1 MLLLYI
7 AIATLPLIQVLRTL
21 AQALGATSRQAAFNI
36 AVWDSLTAHIA
47 VIDANGAIVAT
58 NRAWNRFAIENGGR
72 HTEVCGRGANYLNAC
87 TKAVLAGDLLAQE
100 ALTGMKA
107 VQDGVVSDFDLEYPC
122 DSPSEP
128 RWFAMHATRLG
139 GQDRSLV
146 VSHEDITAR
155 KGAERELL
163 LLNENLERRV
173 EDRTRELGDA
183 RRVAL
188 SMMQDADLQRRNA
201 VDAMERLEE
210 STSNTVMLWQAVENS
225 PTIVII
231 TDTEANIQY
240 VNPKFIEVTGY
251 SAEEVVGKTPRML
264 KSGQHPVEF
273 YRYLWNTIT
282 EGKTWFGEFCNR
294 KKNGEL
300 YWEAASIS
308 PVRGKDGR
316 VHSFLAIKE
325 DVTGIKRVAE
335 ELKQAKDAAEA
346 ANQAKSAFLASMS
359 HEIRTPLNAIL
370 GYGQLVLRDS
380 ALSVQSRN
388 NLQVINRSGEHLL
401 ALVNDVLEVSK
412 IEAGRVELEPTAFDL
427 HALLDDL
434 KAMFRLRTMD
444 KGLEFEVIEAEGLS
458 RYVIADAGKLR
469 QVLINL
475 LGNAV
480 KFTNQGRITV
490 RGSVSRTET
499 GQTLLALEVEDT
511 GVGIAPEEMNLLF
524 RYFEQTQSGRQTQS
538 GTGLGL
544 VISRD
549 YARRMGGDLSVASE
563 QGKGSVF
570 RLEIPIAVAANLP
583 AAARARE
590 RRVAGLA
597 PGQSPVRALVA
608 DDNDTNRALL
618 SALLESVGFEVRE
631 AKDGREAVAIW
642 QAWQPAL
649 VLMDMRMPLMDG
661 YEAARRIRMAPG
673 GESTV
678 IIALTASTFD
688 ERTPAILKAGVD
700 DLVCKPFKEDHL
712 FEVIRMRLG
721 VSYRYDDSEALGTM
735 QPSPPTAVTP
745 ASLGRLP
752 AGLRARMRQ
761 ATRSC
766 DMESFVQILSDVAQ
780 RDSSLAAGL
789 RTFADTYDYDSLA
802 RLLGEPE

>member
-1 MLLLYI
+1 
-7 AIATLPLIQVLRTL
+7 
-21 AQALGATSRQAAFNI
+21 
-36 AVWDSLTAHIA
+36 
-47 VIDANGAIVAT
+47 
-58 NRAWNRFAIENGGR
+58 
-72 HTEVCGRGANYLNAC
+72 
-87 TKAVLAGDLLAQE
+87 
-100 ALTGMKA
+100 
-107 VQDGVVSDFDLEYPC
+107 
-122 DSPSEP
+122 
-128 RWFAMHATRLG
+128 
-139 GQDRSLV
+139 
-146 VSHEDITAR
+146 
-155 KGAERELL
+155 
-163 LLNENLERRV
+163 
-173 EDRTRELGDA
+173 
-183 RRVAL
+183 
-188 SMMQDADLQRRNA
+188 
-201 VDAMERLEE
+201 
-210 STSNTVMLWQAVENS
+210 
-225 PTIVII
+225 
-231 TDTEANIQY
+231 
-240 VNPKFIEVTGY
+240 
-251 SAEEVVGKTPRML
+251 
-264 KSGQHPVEF
+264 
-273 YRYLWNTIT
+273 
-282 EGKTWFGEFCNR
+282 
-294 KKNGEL
+294 
-300 YWEAASIS
+300 
-308 PVRGKDGR
+308 
-316 VHSFLAIKE
+316 
-325 DVTGIKRVAE
+325 
-335 ELKQAKDAAEA
+335 
-346 ANQAKSAFLASMS
+346 
-359 HEIRTPLNAIL
+359 
-370 GYGQLVLRDS
+370 
-380 ALSVQSRN
+380 
-388 NLQVINRSGEHLL
+388 
-401 ALVNDVLEVSK
+401 
-412 IEAGRVELEPTAFDL
+412 
-427 HALLDDL
+427 
-434 KAMFRLRTMD
+434 
-444 KGLEFEVIEAEGLS
+444 
-458 RYVIADAGKLR
+458 
-469 QVLINL
+469 VLINL

-490 RGSVSRTET
+490 RASVSRTET